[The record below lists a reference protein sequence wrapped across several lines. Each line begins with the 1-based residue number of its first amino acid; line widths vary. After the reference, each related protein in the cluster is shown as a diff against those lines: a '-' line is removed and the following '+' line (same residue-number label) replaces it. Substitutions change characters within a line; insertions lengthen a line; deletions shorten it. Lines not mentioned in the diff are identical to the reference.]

1 MELGKFAEEGNGKA
15 RRRLNDFHA
24 WAGCG
29 EGGGKP
35 GLGVGVAVDKK
46 DAGGLNFFGDPA
58 EEVFAGGVGGEVEV
72 ADFATNGKRTALFAP
87 VDGASLACFAKKT
100 SG

>member
-1 MELGKFAEEGNGKA
+1 MELGKLAEKGDGKG

-35 GLGVGVAVDKK
+35 GLGVGVTVDEE
-46 DAGGLNFFGDPA
+46 DSGGLNFFGDPTK
-58 EEVFAGGVGGEVEV
+58 EVFAGGVSGEVEV
-72 ADFATNGKRTALFAP
+72 ADFATNG
-87 VDGASLACFAKKT
+87 
-100 SG
+100 